1 MTLPLRHIPPYSQQ
15 FRLVVD
21 EHKVGMTLMELY
33 EKKFSFKSREHW
45 LDLISR
51 GDITVNEKTV
61 SPDYVLQF
69 DDKVLTVRHDVQ
81 EPDVNDVYTVLH
93 DDDGVLIV
101 NKPAPIPVHPAGR
114 FFKNSLIHVLKE
126 KFPDK
131 KLHTIHRLD
140 LWTTGVL
147 VLATEEKAA
156 KYLHSQIRKNR
167 MKKIYGVL
175 ACGDFGDK
183 PFVVDAPIGRV
194 DGVTRGVGRDLGES
208 KPAQTG
214 FVPLIKKGDVTF
226 LKAEPITGRT
236 NQIRVHLRH
245 VGGHVLN
252 DPLYSPIPPEKIDF
266 MGLHCRSMTME
277 VEYKKPMT
285 FVAPWPETFRQ
296 YLDDGDLAQFEN
308 ALTLPL

>member
-1 MTLPLRHIPPYSQQ
+1 MSNWRHIPPYSQQ
-15 FRLVVD
+15 FRFIVD
-21 EHKVGMTLMELY
+21 EKKVGMTLIELY
-33 EKKFSFKSREHW
+33 EKKFSFRSREHW
-45 LDLISR
+45 LDLMKR
-51 GDITVNEKTV
+51 GDITLNEKIVEPT
-61 SPDYVLQF
+61 YVLQR
-69 DDKVLTVRHDVQ
+69 DDKILTVRHDVQ

-93 DDDGVLIV
+93 ESDGVLIV

-114 FFKNSLIHVLKE
+114 FFKNSLIHILKE

-131 KLHTIHRLD
+131 KIHTIHRLD

-156 KYLHSQIRKNR
+156 KYLHMQIRKNR
-167 MKKIYGVL
+167 MKKVYGVL
-175 ACGDFGDK
+175 ACGDFGSE

-194 DGVTRGVGRDLGES
+194 DGVTRGVGRHLGES
-208 KPAQTG
+208 KPAQTR
-214 FVPLIKKGDVTF
+214 FVPLVKKGGVTF

-252 DPLYSPIPPEKIDF
+252 DPLYSPEPPKKTDF
-266 MGLHCRSMTME
+266 MGLHCRSMMME

-285 FVAPWPETFRQ
+285 FVAPWPEGFLK
-296 YLDDGDLAQFEN
+296 YLSEDDFIRFL
-308 ALTLPL
+308 

>member
-1 MTLPLRHIPPYSQQ
+1 MANWRHIPPYSQQ

-21 EHKVGMTLMELY
+21 EKKVGMTLIELY
-33 EKKFSFKSREHW
+33 EKKFSFKSCEHW
-45 LDLISR
+45 LGLLER
-51 GDITVNEKTV
+51 GDITVNEKQV
-61 SPDYVLQF
+61 RRDYVLQLG
-69 DDKVLTVRHDVQ
+69 DKVLTVRHDVQ

-93 DDDGVLIV
+93 EGDGVLII

-114 FFKNSLIHVLKE
+114 FFKNSLVHILRG

-131 KLHTIHRLD
+131 KIHTIHRLD

-156 KYLHSQIRKNR
+156 KYLHRQIRKSQ
-167 MKKIYGVL
+167 MKKVYGVL
-175 ACGDFGDK
+175 ACGDFGSE

-194 DGVTRGVGRDLGES
+194 DGVTRGVGRHLGES
-208 KPAQTG
+208 KPAQTH
-214 FVPLIKKGDVTF
+214 FVPLVKKDDVTF

-252 DPLYSPIPPEKIDF
+252 DPLYSPEPPEKIDF

-277 VEYKKPMT
+277 VVYQKPVT
-285 FVAPWPETFRQ
+285 FVAPWPEGFCRH
-296 YLDDGDLAQFEN
+296 LSEVDLARFEN
-308 ALTLPL
+308 LSRDY